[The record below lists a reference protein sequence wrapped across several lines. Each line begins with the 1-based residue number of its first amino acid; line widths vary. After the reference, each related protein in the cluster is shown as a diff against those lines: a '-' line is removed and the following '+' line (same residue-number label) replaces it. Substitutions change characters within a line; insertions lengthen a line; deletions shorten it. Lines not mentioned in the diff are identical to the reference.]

1 MEKADQLKVARDI
14 MLRLH
19 KLLVDFERAG
29 YERINGPLNSG
40 QFLNVL
46 LNESDFEWLR
56 KFSMLIVE
64 IDEMF
69 DLDDGYSE
77 DMVSAN
83 LLKIRDLVEMNV
95 DDEKFSAKY
104 QNALQNDP
112 EIVGTHVQLKQALA
126 VN

>member
-1 MEKADQLKVARDI
+1 MENADQLKVSRDI
-14 MLRLH
+14 LLRLH

-29 YERINGPLNSG
+29 YERVNGPLNSG

-77 DMVSAN
+77 EMVNAN
-83 LLKIRDLVEMNV
+83 LFKIRDLVEMNV
-95 DDEKFSAKY
+95 QDEYFSAKY
-104 QNALQNDP
+104 QYALQNDP
-112 EIVGTHVQLKQALA
+112 EIVGTHVQLKQALS